1 VPVCHITLDFR
12 FLSNSWTNFLE
23 LYDDLC
29 SRFYRLNCHQT
40 QQEQHSSEVSLQSTE
55 AKCSLKN
62 CWQKNR
68 INNNHN
74 DKYKW
79 SQIFDERL
87 HPKNFPFPKG
97 IWASTSYKYMVPWG
111 HLVHIPNSVSIGLSV
126 LAQLKLMSTDR
137 HTSRNIGIYCTGR
150 ISALCACDVA

>member
-1 VPVCHITLDFR
+1 V
-12 FLSNSWTNFLE
+12 
-23 LYDDLC
+23 
-29 SRFYRLNCHQT
+29 Q
-40 QQEQHSSEVSLQSTE
+40 
-55 AKCSLKN
+55 LKKLLA
-62 CWQKNR
+62 KNR

-111 HLVHIPNSVSIGLSV
+111 HLVHIPNSISIGLSV

-137 HTSRNIGIYCTGR
+137 HTHHVTSVSTVQAASLHSVHAMWPNNALIMFMTCT
-150 ISALCACDVA
+150 S